1 MKKYIIYIVM
11 FIAVI
16 MNIYLIFIWNPEEVI
31 DNSESQS
38 VIYTYKPTYTFDK
51 EEVERKLS
59 SDEKS
64 QLKSILE
71 KMSVFDMECV
81 KTYLEQGEEEDIKKA
96 FLIMKRRLS
105 MEDYN
110 RVKEILGEFM
120 DVSIIEEV

>member
-1 MKKYIIYIVM
+1 MKKNIIYIVM
-11 FIAVI
+11 VIAVM
-16 MNIYLIFIWNPEEVI
+16 MNIYLIFIWSPEEFI

-81 KTYLEQGEEEDIKKA
+81 KTCLDQGQEEDMKKA

-105 MEDYN
+105 MEDYK

-120 DVSIIEEV
+120 DMSTIEEL